1 MFVMITPSTNSSP
14 VEKRE
19 TPLCSCPHLCIWE
32 KCNDVSNSIPDYTLR
47 KDYWEKFCF
56 HLILPK
62 YIAISLS

>member
-14 VEKRE
+14 VEKGE

-47 KDYWEKFCF
+47 KDYWEQ
-56 HLILPK
+56 ILLPFNF
-62 YIAISLS
+62 A